1 MVVRTVAVI
10 NQKGGCGK
18 TTTAINLAGV
28 FASAGARTLL
38 VDLDPQSHCAAG
50 LAIPEQRID
59 LDIGDA
65 MLQAPGRSLD
75 KARVLWR
82 VRRNLDLAP
91 SRMKLAGLE
100 AAQGGLA
107 SAPDREHRLRL
118 LLGQLGGE
126 YDIGL
131 VDCSPSIGLL
141 TFNALVAADAV
152 LIPVETSFFSLQGA
166 TKQVAAIQS
175 LNRRLGL
182 RTPYWLLPT
191 IHEESSPLAR
201 DLLEELRRRYE
212 DRVCPTV
219 IRQDMSVREA
229 ASFGQP
235 VIDYAPSSHG
245 ARDHGELARWLGA
258 LLSIPMPEA
267 VDWPESVHGSAPG
280 PSREVP
286 MERPAAP
293 RAGEG
298 SPAIVRATEDRPEPE
313 PPVDVTVRATA
324 ESERGLMQR
333 LAKVSREIGGG
344 SKTPAPSEAP
354 AADAASEKASDAVPD
369 PAPDPAETLSRAE
382 DLLRRACALQR
393 RVAGQGTRV
402 VPEPAEEPAESPA
415 SESTA
420 DDRTIETPRRE
431 PTASVRRLLGA
442 RATTSGVLFVQPLSA
457 GRTLAVAGDFNN
469 WSSTAHPMRAN
480 EQLGVFEVC
489 IALPPGAHQYR
500 LVADGR
506 WVSDPHNPNQ
516 KVNPFG
522 EPNSLIVVPAQPR
535 VAALPTR

>member
-75 KARVLWR
+75 KTRVLWR

-118 LLGQLGGE
+118 LLSHLGGE
-126 YDIGL
+126 YDICL

-166 TKQVAAIQS
+166 TKQVAAIGS

-235 VIDYAPSSHG
+235 VIDYAPSSPG
-245 ARDHGELARWLGA
+245 ARDHGELARWLGS
-258 LLSIPMPEA
+258 LLSIPMPELM
-267 VDWPESVHGSAPG
+267 DWPEPARESAPG

-293 RAGEG
+293 CADEG
-298 SPAIVRATEDRPEPE
+298 SPAVVRTAEDHRPEPE

-333 LAKVSREIGGG
+333 LAKVSREPGDV
-344 SKTPAPSEAP
+344 TREAPRAEAP
-354 AADAASEKASDAVPD
+354 AEAEQASAAG
-369 PAPDPAETLSRAE
+369 PDPAETLSRAE

-393 RVAGQGTRV
+393 RAAGQGARV
-402 VPEPAEEPAESPA
+402 VPEAALEPAEAP
-415 SESTA
+415 ENPTP
-420 DDRTIETPRRE
+420 DRMGDRAIETPRRE

-480 EQLGVFEVC
+480 EPLGVFEVC